1 MLVVLYLFYMHQFYS
16 THRVIDGK
24 WEVTI
29 WIYEEEDFIGRKPD
43 CPDLRKLIADHYS
56 SEPIDLA
63 KLILSNVLHCER
75 VEIKDLSGNGIYVE
89 K

>member
-1 MLVVLYLFYMHQFYS
+1 MALVLYLPNMHQYYS

-29 WIYEEEDFIGRKPD
+29 WIYEEEDFSNRQHD
-43 CPDLRKLIADHYS
+43 CPDLRKLIADNYS
-56 SEPIDLA
+56 VQPLDLA
-63 KLILSNVLHCER
+63 ILILNNVLHCER
-75 VEIKDLSGNGIYVE
+75 VQINDLSGNGVYVE

>member
-1 MLVVLYLFYMHQFYS
+1 MVLYLVYMHQFYS

-29 WIYEEEDFIGRKPD
+29 WIYEEEDFAGYKPN
-43 CPDLRKLIADHYS
+43 CPDLRKLIADNYL

>member
-1 MLVVLYLFYMHQFYS
+1 MHQFYT

-24 WEVTI
+24 WEVII
-29 WIYEEEDFIGRKPD
+29 WIYEEEDFAGYKPN
-43 CPDLRKLIADHYS
+43 CPDLRKLIADNYS